1 MVCKSILFSNTGT
14 KEGGI
19 MKYLPF
25 VFSFCFTLS
34 SYAQVPAKSAA
45 QDSLKEQQNV
55 TQQNVAIPS
64 APATVKLNTPTLN
77 MDVLLDLYNRDID
90 FSIDYS
96 GTAFKPPANTSQGSA
111 PSQQGQSGNP
121 AQQERRQQ
129 QAQQV
134 TDQLLKPREEDITSD
149 IQDIVDTSKTRRQQR
164 TGTYTKE
171 DADYN
176 RALFSL
182 QESQRLFSLK
192 RYTEALVQIN
202 KSIDAAPNLALA
214 HAIKGSIYYMLQNM
228 NQAKISWEKALE
240 LDPSMDNVRAILY
253 RLY

>member
-1 MVCKSILFSNTGT
+1 MKSVSVGMMFFFAIISN
-14 KEGGI
+14 
-19 MKYLPF
+19 
-25 VFSFCFTLS
+25 
-34 SYAQVPAKSAA
+34 AQVPGNNAA
-45 QDSLKEQQNV
+45 QDSLQ
-55 TQQNVAIPS
+55 TQQNTPQQNAAIPS
-64 APATVKLNTPTLN
+64 APATVRLNTPTLN

-96 GTAFKPPANTSQGSA
+96 GKAFKPPANASEITS
-111 PSQQGQSGNP
+111 PQQGGQPSGKP
-121 AQQERRQQ
+121 VRQERRE
-129 QAQQV
+129 QAQEV
-134 TDQLLKPREEDITSD
+134 TDQLLKPREEDISSD
-149 IQDIVDTSKTRRQQR
+149 IQDIVDTSKIKRQQR

-182 QESQRLFSLK
+182 QEAQRLFSLK
-192 RYTEALVQIN
+192 RYTQALVEIN

-214 HAIKGSIYYMLQNM
+214 HAIKGSVYYMLQNM
-228 NQAKISWEKALE
+228 QQAKISWEKALE

>member
-1 MVCKSILFSNTGT
+1 
-14 KEGGI
+14 
-19 MKYLPF
+19 MKYLSF
-25 VFSFCFTLS
+25 VVLLFFTLRC
-34 SYAQVPAKSAA
+34 YAQAPSNSSNV
-45 QDSLKEQQNV
+45 QDSLQGQKNIPQQD
-55 TQQNVAIPS
+55 VAIPS
-64 APATVKLNTPTLN
+64 APAKVKLNTPTLN

-90 FSIDYS
+90 FTIDYS
-96 GTAFKPPANTSQGSA
+96 GTAFKPPANTSEMA
-111 PSQQGQSGNP
+111 TPSQQNLPLNSL
-121 AQQERRQQ
+121 QQQKRQQ

-149 IQDIVDTSKTRRQQR
+149 IQDIVDTSKVRRQQN

-176 RALFSL
+176 RALSSL

-192 RYTEALVQIN
+192 RYTEALVEIN
-202 KSIDAAPNLALA
+202 KSIAAAPNLALA
-214 HAIKGSIYYMLQNM
+214 HAIKGSVYYMLQNM
-228 NQAKISWEKALE
+228 NQAKISWERALE

>member
-1 MVCKSILFSNTGT
+1 MVCRSILFSKTGT
-14 KEGGI
+14 KEGDI
-19 MKYLPF
+19 MKYLLF
-25 VFSFCFTLS
+25 VFLFCFATS
-34 SYAQVPAKSAA
+34 SYAQVPANNPA
-45 QDSLKEQQNV
+45 QDSLQGQQN
-55 TQQNVAIPS
+55 TPQQNVAIHS

-96 GTAFKPPANTSQGSA
+96 GTAFRPPANASQVSS
-111 PSQQGQSGNP
+111 PSQQDQSGKP
-121 AQQERRQQ
+121 GQQEKRQQ

-134 TDQLLKPREEDITSD
+134 TDQLLKPHEEDITSD
-149 IQDIVDTSKTRRQQR
+149 IQDIVDTSKVKRQQR
-164 TGTYTKE
+164 TGSYTKE

-182 QESQRLFSLK
+182 QEAQRLFSLK
-192 RYTEALVQIN
+192 RYTQALVEIN

-214 HAIKGSIYYMLQNM
+214 HAIKGSVYYMLQNM

>member
-1 MVCKSILFSNTGT
+1 MKILFSFLLLCLFVVNGRAQAPSGT
-14 KEGGI
+14 
-19 MKYLPF
+19 
-25 VFSFCFTLS
+25 S
-34 SYAQVPAKSAA
+34 A
-45 QDSLKEQQNV
+45 QDSLQNV
-55 TQQNVAIPS
+55 QGQNAVIPS

-96 GTAFKPPANTSQGSA
+96 GKAFKPPANASEITTPPPRNQTGNTSQR
-111 PSQQGQSGNP
+111 
-121 AQQERRQQ
+121 ERRQQ
-129 QAQQV
+129 AEEV
-134 TDQLLKPREEDITSD
+134 TDQLLKPREENIASD
-149 IQDIVDTSKTRRQQR
+149 IEDIVDTSRVRRQQR

-176 RALFSL
+176 RALYSL
-182 QESQRLFSLK
+182 QEAQRLFSLK
-192 RYTEALVQIN
+192 RYTEALVAIN
-202 KSIDAAPNLALA
+202 RSIDAAPNLALA
-214 HAIKGSIYYMLQNM
+214 HAIKGSVYYMLQNM